1 MRLTTKAEEQ
11 QWQEFK
17 RHIEW
22 SKKFS
27 LLIFFVADDALAD
40 VFKTRLYHQQQG
52 RVEGLKTLKPEHVET
67 LTEDFFVALKTEVI
81 PDVKAPL
88 WLEIYQHSDEW
99 DAARDNFFARLN
111 EYRDQLRFNFP
122 YPVIILV
129 PLTYKSRLRD
139 IAPDLWSVRSFTDEL
154 LSNSVATHADTT
166 SEIGQSSYQVTYDF
180 QAQAS
185 DIIEIAEWQRIQE
198 QPVSAYEYLQVGWR
212 AFDKA
217 FNLGDRKLAEE
228 IVNACLSRVQQHIKT
243 EDETDFLRYLSVFLN
258 KKGDLENALG
268 RREAAYQLYQES
280 LKIRRRLLDTLGETP
295 DTLHDLCVSLYLV
308 AELESTLEQNSSAK
322 KYYKECLKLLERLDI
337 SCPENEQY
345 KNTIT
350 EIEKK
355 LSQL

>member
-166 SEIGQSSYQVTYDF
+166 SETGQSSYQVTYDF

-268 RREAAYQLYQES
+268 RRE
-280 LKIRRRLLDTLGETP
+280 
-295 DTLHDLCVSLYLV
+295 
-308 AELESTLEQNSSAK
+308 
-322 KYYKECLKLLERLDI
+322 
-337 SCPENEQY
+337 
-345 KNTIT
+345 
-350 EIEKK
+350 
-355 LSQL
+355 